1 MRAVGVEWNV
11 KIVQQQ
17 WESLCRVH
25 YVVRLL
31 SVLLHS
37 LSSLLIF
44 YDMIPLITHTW
55 LNKHVP
61 ISFAEEIV
69 AGV

>member
-1 MRAVGVEWNV
+1 MKMVGVEWNV

-25 YVVRLL
+25 YIVRLL

-37 LSSLLIF
+37 LSSLFDILL
-44 YDMIPLITHTW
+44 IPLV
-55 LNKHVP
+55 L
-61 ISFAEEIV
+61 A
-69 AGV
+69 